1 MNIEKLLLAERIRR
15 HENGQPAYP
24 EYIPGIIRNLGE
36 MPVADYLAGLDQKQQ
51 QRFWELIGCSSHA
64 DHTYQW
70 AAMRVCRL
78 YKTRPELAAEAMR
91 ILAAPM
97 IRYDD
102 YFNEKKVPPRV

>member
-1 MNIEKLLLAERIRR
+1 MNIEKLPLAERIRR
-15 HENGQPAYP
+15 HKSGQPAYP

-51 QRFWELIGCSSHA
+51 QRFFELISCPECSQY
-64 DHTYQW
+64 TYQW
-70 AAMRVCRL
+70 AAMQVCRL